1 MNASKWLRMGF
12 TAAVV
17 SLCVVSMASASDQ
30 FRTKDQKKDGT
41 CKMSTMEKTAG
52 FELAADRTKDRKKDG
67 TCQSCS

>member
-1 MNASKWLRMGF
+1 MLRYRERTEAVRLGF

-41 CKMSTMEKTAG
+41 C
-52 FELAADRTKDRKKDG
+52 
-67 TCQSCS
+67 QSCS